1 MAEIFNRC
9 VVDVAGITVFMA
21 YQWHQNLRKSL
32 HALEPVAIMRV
43 ATRVS
48 CCKLYELYNLERST
62 RSMWNVKKGSG
73 LEKADCW

>member
-9 VVDVAGITVFMA
+9 VVDVAGITGFMA

-43 ATRVS
+43 ATRFPLAS
-48 CCKLYELYNLERST
+48 CTNWRG
-62 RSMWNVKKGSG
+62 KKGV
-73 LEKADCW
+73 ECKAGQRT